1 MKSSKQSVDQIIS
14 QKTFAIV
21 GVSRKKEKFGRSVFT
36 EFKEK
41 GLKVYP
47 VNPNATE
54 IDGQKCY
61 ASLKELPEKPDALIL
76 TIKPEETE
84 KIVSEAAEAG
94 IKNIWMQNG
103 SESEEAINICNEKN
117 INVVHNHCILM
128 FMEPVHSFHK
138 FHRFMWKVF
147 GQLPK

>member
-1 MKSSKQSVDQIIS
+1 MKSSKQSVNQIIS

-21 GVSRKKEKFGRSVFT
+21 GVSRKKEKFGHSVFT

-84 KIVSEAAEAG
+84 KVVSEAAEAG
-94 IKNIWMQNG
+94 IRNIWMQNG

-117 INVVHNHCILM
+117 INVVHNQCILM

-138 FHRFMWKVF
+138 FHRFFWKLF